1 MKSNIVCIS
10 VCVAVVLLL
19 SLCACTA
26 SKKDDGTGEP
36 SSSQQETSPTSS
48 SYAGGLTEK
57 TYDPNNEESGDF
69 GSLFGDGSASA
80 STQQGGVSGQEKT
93 TQNNATEAQPTG
105 SASGGLDVK
114 DEDPSGEQFGTMF

>member
-1 MKSNIVCIS
+1 MKSSIVCIS

-26 SKKDDGTGEP
+26 SKKDDGTEEP
-36 SSSQQETSPTSS
+36 SPSQQETSPTS

-57 TYDPNNEESGDF
+57 TYDPSNEESGDF

-80 STQQGGVSGQEKT
+80 STQQGSVSGQEKT